1 MVMTSRRPQIQ
12 ADEFERIAATAERD
26 LIRLEFVDG
35 KMGVKPVPDGDH
47 DEIIRWITRQCLQL
61 RPDLWLYP
69 ERGLKIETYRQ
80 GRAKPDGVLAADGSF
95 AGQGEWADPEQV
107 LMAVEVTSYDSDADR
122 RDRRDKPRAYAETGI
137 PIYLMI
143 DRDAG
148 ETFVYSHLSDGV
160 YTTITRVRFGS
171 DIELPEPLCFDLD
184 TEPFKN
190 WVR

>member
-1 MVMTSRRPQIQ
+1 MTSRRPQIQ

-35 KMGVKPVPDGDH
+35 KMGAKPGPDGDH
-47 DEIIRWITRQCLQL
+47 GEIVRWITRQCLQL

-69 ERGLKIETYRQ
+69 ERGLIIESYRQ
-80 GRAKPDGVLAADGSF
+80 GRAKPDGVLAPDGSF

-107 LMAVEVTSYDSDADR
+107 LMVVEVTSYDSDADR

-137 PIYLMI
+137 PVYLMI

-160 YTTITRVRFGS
+160 YTMITRVRFGS
-171 DIELPEPLCFDLD
+171 DIELPEPLCFKLD